1 MNLQFTPFYPGLGA
15 LNDDFCGTGPH
26 FPLPHPGIVSFP
38 GGIAQFNVQT
48 GAHGAGGGGGA
59 G

>member
-1 MNLQFTPFYPGLGA
+1 MLLPAIQLTPPVGSALPQGFAGLA
-15 LNDDFCGTGPH
+15 PR
-26 FPLPHPGIVSFP
+26 PA
-38 GGIAQFNVQT
+38 IAPYQT